1 MSSDASPQHSDT
13 DLRKASTTA
22 GHVIVRRLLAAS
34 LALLLVIAVLLC
46 LDGAGRRAQNAGAA
60 PQRSERELAQDRSVA
75 ALEANG
81 IDVRRPSLDGPQT
94 RDFSAP
100 LTAPAYPLLAAL
112 AAADSDVPMVRAAA
126 VELEGAGD
134 RQNLS
139 IDGTRFL
146 RSLAPT
152 PAALALDPPPE
163 ERLIPARISFLTPFN
178 ASLGPDGYQ
187 WDMPAV
193 SEASGTFP
201 RMGWVLA
208 LAVALLSL
216 AAIYSAL
223 LRREAERRAS
233 ITAALQAS
241 ERKLREQLSFNE
253 SLLHGL
259 PVPVFVKD
267 AAGRYFAC
275 NDAFAGTVGLAR
287 SSILGRAVEDILPPK
302 LSALH
307 REMDGAALSQWRD
320 QQYEAE
326 SAFGGALSHWLICKS
341 PFTVGDKVGDK
352 VGVIGVAL
360 DISDR
365 RRAEEAL
372 KRSHQFFERTLN
384 TIPQPVFVKN
394 FQHRFV
400 FVNDA
405 ACLYLGFSRE
415 QMLGRTDHDLF
426 PIEQADKFAALDDLV
441 FATGESNLEEA
452 KITDAGGAEHVVLI
466 TKAVFDD
473 DAGRPV
479 LVGVITDITER
490 KRAEELLQIGAEV
503 FEHSSEGIMITDD
516 RARILMVNDAFV
528 RITGLAE
535 AEVLGRNARVVGS
548 EQLSSAFF
556 RSVYRRL
563 KRHGCWKGEVV
574 NRRRN
579 GELYVV
585 EMPVCAVRDDAG
597 RVLRYIAMLTDITQR
612 KHSEARVSYLAEH
625 DFLTGLANRALLHD
639 RAEQALIQAQRS
651 GRKVAA
657 LLLDLDD
664 FKLINDTWGHAVGDL
679 LVQHVAQCLTAVVR
693 ESDTVARFGGDEF
706 VVLLPDMDERGD
718 SSMIALAI
726 SSALAKPFKTDSLSI
741 HVGVSCGIAVY
752 PDDAANVDGLF
763 RAADA
768 AMYRAKQRS
777 RPDTE
782 ASAPGVRPGIANV
795 PTVGAGLQRR
805 AN

>member
-13 DLRKASTTA
+13 DLRKPSTTA

-34 LALLLVIAVLLC
+34 LALLLVIAVFLC

-60 PQRSERELAQDRSVA
+60 PQRSERGLAQDRSVA
-75 ALEANG
+75 ALEAGG
-81 IDVRRPSLDGPQT
+81 IDVRLSSLDGPQM

-112 AAADSDVPMVRAAA
+112 AAADSDVPMVGAAA
-126 VELEGAGD
+126 VELEGAAD

-146 RSLAPT
+146 RSLAP
-152 PAALALDPPPE
+152 ALASLALDPPE
-163 ERLIPARISFLTPFN
+163 ERLFPARISFLAPFN

-187 WDMPAV
+187 WNMPAV
-193 SEASGTFP
+193 SEAFGRFP

-208 LAVALLSL
+208 LAAALLSL

-223 LRREAERRAS
+223 LSREAKRRAG
-233 ITAALQAS
+233 ITAALRAS

-267 AAGRYFAC
+267 AAGRYVAC
-275 NDAFAGTVGLAR
+275 NNAFAEIVGVAPAA
-287 SSILGRAVEDILPPK
+287 ILGRSVGDILPPD
-302 LSALH
+302 LSALDQ
-307 REMDGAALSQWRD
+307 EMDGTALSQWRK
-320 QQYEAE
+320 QQFEAE
-326 SAFGGALSHWLICKS
+326 NAFGGALSHWLICKS
-341 PFTVGDKVGDK
+341 PFTVGDK

-372 KRSHQFFERTLN
+372 KRSRQFFERTLN

-415 QMLGRTDHDLF
+415 QMLGCTDHDLF
-426 PIEQADKFAALDDLV
+426 PIEQADKFAVLDDLV

-452 KITDAGGAEHVVLI
+452 KITDAGGTEHVVLI

-718 SSMIALAI
+718 SSMIARAI

-782 ASAPGVRPGIANV
+782 ASAPGVRTGIANV
-795 PTVGAGLQRR
+795 PTVVAGLQRR
-805 AN
+805 VN

>member
-1 MSSDASPQHSDT
+1 VSSDASPQRSDT
-13 DLRKASTTA
+13 DLRNVSTTA
-22 GHVIVRRLLAAS
+22 GHVIVGHLLAAS
-34 LALLLVIAVLLC
+34 LTLLTVIAVLLY
-46 LDGAGRRAQNAGAA
+46 LEGAG
-60 PQRSERELAQDRSVA
+60 RELAQSRGSPD
-75 ALEANG
+75 LGGDG
-81 IDVRRPSLDGPQT
+81 IDVWPLSRNGPQT
-94 RDFSAP
+94 RNFSAP
-100 LTAPAYPLLAAL
+100 LTGPANPPF
-112 AAADSDVPMVRAAA
+112 ADRDVPMVR
-126 VELEGAGD
+126 G
-134 RQNLS
+134 
-139 IDGTRFL
+139 
-146 RSLAPT
+146 
-152 PAALALDPPPE
+152 ALDPPE
-163 ERLIPARISFLTPFN
+163 EHLISAQSPLPAPFT
-178 ASLGPDGYQ
+178 ASQGPDGYL
-187 WDMPAV
+187 WTMPPV
-193 SEASGTFP
+193 DVASTMSP
-201 RMGWVLA
+201 QRGWVLA
-208 LAVALLSL
+208 LAASLLGLAAIHAALLS
-216 AAIYSAL
+216 
-223 LRREAERRAS
+223 REAQRRAS

-267 AAGRYFAC
+267 AAGRYIAC

-302 LSALH
+302 ISGLH
-307 REMDGAALSQWRD
+307 QAMDESALSQWRA

-326 SAFGGALSHWLICKS
+326 SAFGSVLGHWLIFKS
-341 PFTVGDKVGDK
+341 PFTVGGKD
-352 VGVIGVAL
+352 GVIGVAL

-365 RRAEEAL
+365 RHAEEAL

-405 ACLYLGFSRE
+405 ACLFLGFSRD

-426 PIEQADKFAALDDLV
+426 PIEQADTFAALDDLV

-452 KITDAGGAEHVVLI
+452 KITDACGMEHVVLI

-473 DAGRPV
+473 DDGRPV

-535 AEVLGRNARVVGS
+535 AEVLGRDARAVGS
-548 EQLSSAFF
+548 DQLSSAFF

-563 KRHGCWKGEVV
+563 KRHGFWKGEVV

-579 GELYVV
+579 GEFYVA
-585 EMPVCAVRDDAG
+585 EMPVCAVRDEAG

-612 KHSEARVSYLAEH
+612 KHSEARINYMAEH
-625 DFLTGLANRALLHD
+625 DFLTGLANRALLHV
-639 RAEQALIQAQRS
+639 RAEQAVLQAQRS

-664 FKLINDTWGHAVGDL
+664 FKVINDTWGHAVGDL
-679 LVQHVAQCLTAVVR
+679 LVQHVARCLTAVVR

-706 VVLLPDMDERGD
+706 VVLLPDVDERGD
-718 SSMIALAI
+718 TGVIALSI
-726 SSALAKPFKTDSLSI
+726 SSALSKPFITDSLSI
-741 HVGVSCGIAVY
+741 HVGVSCGIAIY
-752 PDDAANVDGLF
+752 PDDAINVDGLF

-777 RPDTE
+777 RPDGE
-782 ASAPGVRPGIANV
+782 ASAAGLRTAIANV
-795 PTVGAGLQRR
+795 LTVVAGDLQRR

>member
-1 MSSDASPQHSDT
+1 VSSDASPHHSDT
-13 DLRKASTTA
+13 DLRNASTTA
-22 GHVIVRRLLAAS
+22 GHVIVGHLLAAS
-34 LALLLVIAVLLC
+34 LTLLTVIAVLLY
-46 LDGAGRRAQNAGAA
+46 LEGTGRELVHSSGAPALGAG
-60 PQRSERELAQDRSVA
+60 
-75 ALEANG
+75 G
-81 IDVRRPSLDGPQT
+81 IDTWRPPLEGLQT
-94 RDFSAP
+94 RDFPAP
-100 LTAPAYPLLAAL
+100 LSA
-112 AAADSDVPMVRAAA
+112 RAAFDPA
-126 VELEGAGD
+126 EEHLISA
-134 RQNLS
+134 
-139 IDGTRFL
+139 
-146 RSLAPT
+146 RSPFPAPFT
-152 PAALALDPPPE
+152 
-163 ERLIPARISFLTPFN
+163 T
-178 ASLGPDGYQ
+178 SLGPDGYQ
-187 WDMPAV
+187 WTMPDV
-193 SEASGTFP
+193 GEASTISP
-201 RMGWVLA
+201 RTGCILVLA
-208 LAVALLSL
+208 AGLLSL

-223 LRREAERRAS
+223 LSREAERRAG

-267 AAGRYFAC
+267 AAGRYIAC
-275 NDAFAGTVGLAR
+275 NDAFAGAVGLAR
-287 SSILGRAVEDILPPK
+287 SSILGRAVEDILPPRF
-302 LSALH
+302 SSLH
-307 REMDGAALSQWRD
+307 QAMDGSALSQWRP
-320 QQYEAE
+320 QQYEAA
-326 SAFGGALSHWLICKS
+326 STFGGILGHWLIFKS
-341 PFTVGDKVGDK
+341 PFSVGGKD
-352 VGVIGVAL
+352 GVIGVAL

-365 RRAEEAL
+365 RHAEEAL

-405 ACLYLGFSRE
+405 ACLFLGFSRE
-415 QMLGRTDHDLF
+415 QMLGRTDYDLF
-426 PIEQADKFAALDDLV
+426 PIGQADKFAALDQQV

-452 KITDAGGAEHVVLI
+452 TITDAGGTEHVVLI

-479 LVGVITDITER
+479 LVGVLTDITER

-535 AEVLGRNARVVGS
+535 AEVLGRDARVVGS
-548 EQLSSAFF
+548 EQLNSAFF

-563 KRHGCWKGEVV
+563 KRHGFWKGEVV

-612 KHSEARVSYLAEH
+612 KHSEARVNYLAEH
-625 DFLTGLANRALLHD
+625 DFLTGLANRALLHV
-639 RAEQALIQAQRS
+639 RAERAVLEAQRS
-651 GRKVAA
+651 GTKVAA

-679 LVQHVAQCLTAVVR
+679 LVQHVAQCLTEVVR
-693 ESDTVARFGGDEF
+693 EIDTVARFGGDEF
-706 VVLLPDMDERGD
+706 VVLLPDVDERGD
-718 SSMIALAI
+718 MGMMALAI
-726 SSALAKPFKTDSLSI
+726 SSALAKPLITDSLCI
-741 HVGVSCGIAVY
+741 HVGVSCGIAIY
-752 PDDAANVDGLF
+752 PDDAGNVDGLF

-777 RPDTE
+777 RPNSA
-782 ASAPGVRPGIANV
+782 ASAPGVRPGLANV
-795 PTVGAGLQRR
+795 PTVMAGGLRRR